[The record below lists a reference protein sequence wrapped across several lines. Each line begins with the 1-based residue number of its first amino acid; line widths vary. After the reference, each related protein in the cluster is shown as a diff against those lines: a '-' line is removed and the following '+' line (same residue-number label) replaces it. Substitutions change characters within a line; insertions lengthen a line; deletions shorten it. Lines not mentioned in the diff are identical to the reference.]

1 MPVDLLDRT
10 LELPVKSKI
19 ITQPYVD
26 FLTHQYQ
33 LSHNGSHGIEHWF
46 RVLMNG
52 RLIAAQTGADLQVI
66 EHFALLH
73 DVKRYDESNDID
85 HGGRAAEFAKTLMGD
100 WIHLDKEQLLKRAYR
115 NAYYAHMS
123 ISLEA
128 TQNQS
133 IENDA

>member
-26 FLTHQYQ
+26 FITHQYQ

-85 HGGRAAEFAKTLMGD
+85 HGG
-100 WIHLDKEQLLKRAYR
+100 EQQNLRKRSWAIGY
-115 NAYYAHMS
+115 
-123 ISLEA
+123 
-128 TQNQS
+128 T
-133 IENDA
+133 